1 MPQEAC
7 RRDRLVGLFAL
18 GLIQRHD
25 PRWEPSAVV
34 PLAGFNPPT
43 LWIFASSIMF
53 GWPFL
58 FVYLFC
64 AWAAL
69 TAMIALTIERRRTPP
84 SLEVD

>member
-1 MPQEAC
+1 MPQEAR

-18 GLIQRHD
+18 GLI
-25 PRWEPSAVV
+25 
-34 PLAGFNPPT
+34 LFNPPT
-43 LWIFASSIMF
+43 LWIFASSTLF
-53 GWPFL
+53 GWPLL

-69 TAMIALTIERRRTPP
+69 TAMIALTVERRRTPP